1 MESCMCEPKKSQN
14 SLISAK
20 EAVWK
25 KVKEASC
32 WPKPLRS
39 CHCWR
44 PVYLLLSEA
53 HQHFSIFIDSRP
65 LGKLLKLQ
73 SKYLRGRCI
82 EMVGHL
88 QSCYS
93 FGATNSTFFPCPVSI
108 KCRPKHRYSWSRGC
122 MFLVHMWHVAVV
134 ADGIFACKDMKL
146 EKYLVVHPRG
156 AVGQVI
162 NRPILFSSLN
172 LQVAHLWQN
181 RLGGEVASIFEHTYC
196 TRCTCTRCT
205 CTHCT
210 GRLAWPAWSSQS

>member
-1 MESCMCEPKKSQN
+1 MSQKKAKQPHLGQRCCLKKSQR
-14 SLISAK
+14 SLMLA
-20 EAVWK
+20 
-25 KVKEASC
+25 EASQV
-32 WPKPLRS
+32 LS
-39 CHCWR
+39 
-44 PVYLLLSEA
+44 LLTPCIPPAVRGPSTFFDFHRLETFGETSEIA
-53 HQHFSIFIDSRP
+53 IKV
-65 LGKLLKLQ
+65 LEGK
-73 SKYLRGRCI
+73 CI

-181 RLGGEVASIFEHTYC
+181 RLGGK
-196 TRCTCTRCT
+196 
-205 CTHCT
+205 
-210 GRLAWPAWSSQS
+210 

>member
-1 MESCMCEPKKSQN
+1 
-14 SLISAK
+14 
-20 EAVWK
+20 
-25 KVKEASC
+25 
-32 WPKPLRS
+32 
-39 CHCWR
+39 
-44 PVYLLLSEA
+44 
-53 HQHFSIFIDSRP
+53 
-65 LGKLLKLQ
+65 
-73 SKYLRGRCI
+73 
-82 EMVGHL
+82 MVGHL

-122 MFLVHMWHVAVV
+122 MFLVHMRHVAVV

-196 TRCTCTRCT
+196 TRCTCTHCTCTRCTCTHSTCTHCT

-210 GRLAWPAWSSQS
+210 CTRCTSTHCIGRLAWLAWSSQS

>member
-1 MESCMCEPKKSQN
+1 
-14 SLISAK
+14 
-20 EAVWK
+20 
-25 KVKEASC
+25 
-32 WPKPLRS
+32 
-39 CHCWR
+39 
-44 PVYLLLSEA
+44 
-53 HQHFSIFIDSRP
+53 
-65 LGKLLKLQ
+65 
-73 SKYLRGRCI
+73 
-82 EMVGHL
+82 MVGHL

-181 RLGGEVASIFEHTYC
+181 RLGGKQQAFSNILIAHAVPAHTVQ
-196 TRCTCTRCT
+196 
-205 CTHCT
+205 
-210 GRLAWPAWSSQS
+210 GGQPGLLGQAKANFSSFTNARQSFTSYAAVDWTKS

>member
-1 MESCMCEPKKSQN
+1 M
-14 SLISAK
+14 
-20 EAVWK
+20 
-25 KVKEASC
+25 
-32 WPKPLRS
+32 
-39 CHCWR
+39 
-44 PVYLLLSEA
+44 
-53 HQHFSIFIDSRP
+53 
-65 LGKLLKLQ
+65 GKLLKLQ
-73 SKYLRGRCI
+73 SKYLRCIEI

-93 FGATNSTFFPCPVSI
+93 FGAINSTFFPCPVSI

-146 EKYLVVHPRG
+146 EKYLVVHPHG

-181 RLGGEVASIFEHTYC
+181 RLGGK
-196 TRCTCTRCT
+196 
-205 CTHCT
+205 
-210 GRLAWPAWSSQS
+210 

>member
-1 MESCMCEPKKSQN
+1 MSQKKAKQPHLGQRCCLKKSQR
-14 SLISAK
+14 SLMLA
-20 EAVWK
+20 
-25 KVKEASC
+25 EASQV
-32 WPKPLRS
+32 LS
-39 CHCWR
+39 
-44 PVYLLLSEA
+44 LLTPCIPPAVRGPSTFFDFHRLKTFGETSEIA
-53 HQHFSIFIDSRP
+53 IKV
-65 LGKLLKLQ
+65 LE
-73 SKYLRGRCI
+73 GRCI

-146 EKYLVVHPRG
+146 EKKYLVVHPHG

-181 RLGGEVASIFEHTYC
+181 RLGGK
-196 TRCTCTRCT
+196 
-205 CTHCT
+205 
-210 GRLAWPAWSSQS
+210 